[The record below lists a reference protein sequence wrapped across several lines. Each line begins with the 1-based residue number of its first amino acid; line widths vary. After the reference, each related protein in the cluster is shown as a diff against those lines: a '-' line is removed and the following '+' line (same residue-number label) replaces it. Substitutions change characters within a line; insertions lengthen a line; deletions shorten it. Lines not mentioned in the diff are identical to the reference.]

1 MAELMEMVQND
12 ADSSR
17 LASPRA
23 IQRPAKRKKKSK
35 IGELCQLS
43 KKNQYGKVEF

>member
-1 MAELMEMVQND
+1 MMRTVVVWRLLAR
-12 ADSSR
+12 SSA
-17 LASPRA
+17 L
-23 IQRPAKRKKKSK
+23 AKRKKKSK